1 MHYAPFPIAM
11 DSVPRDSQPSFIP
24 HPHLAEA
31 TTPERDLDGQGEDP
45 FSTGPQALSGLLG
58 SLIALATAVVPLAM
72 VVAGRPFSYSAPSF
86 ESSGAALQQKALIAE
101 SLKNPGRISKA
112 SRVDE
117 SR

>member
-1 MHYAPFPIAM
+1 M
-11 DSVPRDSQPSFIP
+11 DSVPRDSQPSSIP
-24 HPHLAEA
+24 YLVEA
-31 TTPERDLDGQGEDP
+31 SAPERDLDDQGEDP

-58 SLIALATAVVPLAM
+58 SLIALATAVVPLAT

-86 ESSGAALQQKALIAE
+86 DGSGAALQQKSFIAE
-101 SLKNPGRISKA
+101 SLKDPGRISKA

>member
-1 MHYAPFPIAM
+1 MPYAPFPIAM
-11 DSVPRDSQPSFIP
+11 DSVPRDSQPSSIP
-24 HPHLAEA
+24 YLVEA
-31 TTPERDLDGQGEDP
+31 SAPERDLDEQGEDP

-86 ESSGAALQQKALIAE
+86 EGSGAALQQKALIAE